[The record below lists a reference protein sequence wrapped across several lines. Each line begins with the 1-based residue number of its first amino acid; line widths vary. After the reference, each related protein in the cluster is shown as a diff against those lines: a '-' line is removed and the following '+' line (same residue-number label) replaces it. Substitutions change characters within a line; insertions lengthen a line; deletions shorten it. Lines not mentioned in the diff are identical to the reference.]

1 VLLTSGV
8 TAVLTFNPFSG
19 PMISLPL
26 QVFDFVKSP
35 EPTMI
40 ARGFGTAAVLLLLVL
55 LLFSVARVIGGR
67 PPGQLS
73 PGQQRRTA
81 AWSLRDAL
89 RFERRQS
96 GAALASAPAASAP
109 AASASAASAPT
120 VPKAEAS

>member
-26 QVFDFVKSP
+26 QVFDFVRSP
-35 EPTMI
+35 EPTMV

-55 LLFSVARVIGGR
+55 ILFFFARVLGGR

-73 PGQQRRTA
+73 PGQQRRTQA
-81 AWSLRDAL
+81 ASGRDL
-89 RFERRQS
+89 QRYDNRHRLPSNPSEPTP
-96 GAALASAPAASAP
+96 APAA
-109 AASASAASAPT
+109 
-120 VPKAEAS
+120 KAELP